1 MKMIKYYPNIKKSI
15 NIIDLL
21 MITEPEHQK
30 IKKISKTIRET
41 IQNEIN
47 ENINLLPFIRY
58 YVEKKI
64 DILDTNFSSIEKEL
78 IISNVILPNDI
89 HIADL
94 LNKNGYTKEFLKS
107 IIKTRQK
114 IKLSLLNNIKI
125 DNELQTEFDEYK
137 QNIIPII
144 ELFKKEYN
152 ITDINIILNKIC
164 EISTKY
170 PNYFESNIN
179 IIIKKRWEYSY
190 LL

>member
-15 NIIDLL
+15 NVIDLL

-152 ITDINIILNKIC
+152 ITDINIILNRIC
-164 EISTKY
+164 EIITKY
-170 PNYFESNIN
+170 PNYLDSKVTANIK
-179 IIIKKRWEYSY
+179 IR
-190 LL
+190 